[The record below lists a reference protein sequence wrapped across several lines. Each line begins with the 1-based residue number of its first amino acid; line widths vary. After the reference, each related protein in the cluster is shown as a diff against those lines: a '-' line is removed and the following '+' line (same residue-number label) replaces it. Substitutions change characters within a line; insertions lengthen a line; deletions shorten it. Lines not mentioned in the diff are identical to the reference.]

1 MREKFDKDLEQ
12 LNRRLLEMV
21 TLSERAIDKAV
32 TLIDV
37 ENELVRR
44 EVYNLEE
51 EIDSMENL
59 IQSDCLRMI
68 VEQQPVASDLR
79 TITAAL
85 KMITDLERI
94 GDQARDIAEVTKN
107 LNHKYDFEDIDGI
120 EKMANATTKIV
131 KESVD
136 SFVNKDLEAAKT
148 IREKDD
154 IVDDLFVELRNK
166 LTKHIEEG
174 HPDSA
179 NIVDLIIIIKY
190 LERIADH
197 AVNISEWVIFSI
209 EG

>member
-1 MREKFDKDLEQ
+1 MREKFDRDLER
-12 LNRRLLEMV
+12 LNERLLEMV

-131 KESVD
+131 KKSVD

>member
-1 MREKFDKDLEQ
+1 MREKFDKDLER
-12 LNRRLLEMV
+12 LNGRLLEMV

-120 EKMANATTKIV
+120 EKMADATTKIV

>member
-1 MREKFDKDLEQ
+1 MREKFDKDLER
-12 LNRRLLEMV
+12 LNGRLLEMV

-32 TLIDV
+32 TLIDI

-107 LNHKYDFEDIDGI
+107 LNHKYDFEDIDDI
-120 EKMANATTKIV
+120 EKMADATTKIV

>member
-37 ENELVRR
+37 ENELIRR

-51 EIDSMENL
+51 EIDSMENI

-120 EKMANATTKIV
+120 EKMADATTKIV

-136 SFVNKDLEAAKT
+136 SFVNKDLKSAKT

-154 IVDDLFVELRNK
+154 IVDNLFVELRNK
-166 LTKHIEEG
+166 LTKNIEKG
-174 HPDSA
+174 HPDAA

>member
-1 MREKFDKDLEQ
+1 MREKFDRDLER
-12 LNRRLLEMV
+12 LNGLLLEMV

-44 EVYNLEE
+44 EVYSLEE

-120 EKMANATTKIV
+120 EKMADATTKIV

>member
-1 MREKFDKDLEQ
+1 MREKFDKDLER
-12 LNRRLLEMV
+12 LNGRLLEMV
-21 TLSERAIDKAV
+21 TLSERAIDKTV

-68 VEQQPVASDLR
+68 VEQQPVAGDLR

-120 EKMANATTKIV
+120 EKMADATTKIV

>member
-51 EIDSMENL
+51 EIDSMENI

-136 SFVNKDLEAAKT
+136 SFVNKDLETAKT

-166 LTKHIEEG
+166 LTKHIEKG

>member
-1 MREKFDKDLEQ
+1 MREKFDRDLER
-12 LNRRLLEMV
+12 LNERLLEMV

-154 IVDDLFVELRNK
+154 IVDNLFVELRNK

>member
-12 LNRRLLEMV
+12 LNKRLLEMV

-32 TLIDV
+32 TLIDI

-94 GDQARDIAEVTKN
+94 GDQARDIA
-107 LNHKYDFEDIDGI
+107 
-120 EKMANATTKIV
+120 
-131 KESVD
+131 
-136 SFVNKDLEAAKT
+136 
-148 IREKDD
+148 
-154 IVDDLFVELRNK
+154 
-166 LTKHIEEG
+166 
-174 HPDSA
+174 
-179 NIVDLIIIIKY
+179 
-190 LERIADH
+190 
-197 AVNISEWVIFSI
+197 
-209 EG
+209 

>member
-51 EIDSMENL
+51 EIDSMENI

-120 EKMANATTKIV
+120 EKMADATTKIV

-136 SFVNKDLEAAKT
+136 SFVNKDLKSAKT

-166 LTKHIEEG
+166 LTKNIEKG
-174 HPDSA
+174 HPDAA

>member
-51 EIDSMENL
+51 EIDSMENI

-120 EKMANATTKIV
+120 EKMADATTKIV

-136 SFVNKDLEAAKT
+136 SFVNKDLEAAKI

-166 LTKHIEEG
+166 LTKHIEKG
-174 HPDSA
+174 HPDA
-179 NIVDLIIIIKY
+179 ENIVDLIIIIKY

>member
-1 MREKFDKDLEQ
+1 MREKFDRDLER
-12 LNRRLLEMV
+12 LNGRLLEMV

-120 EKMANATTKIV
+120 EKMADATTKIV

>member
-1 MREKFDKDLEQ
+1 MREKFDKDLKQ
-12 LNRRLLEMV
+12 LNRKLLEMV
-21 TLSERAIDKAV
+21 MLSERAIDKAV
-32 TLIDV
+32 NLIDNSD
-37 ENELVRR
+37 EETRK

-51 EIDSMENL
+51 EIDSMENI

-94 GDQARDIAEVTKN
+94 GDQAKDIAETSKT
-107 LNHKYDFEDIDGI
+107 LIHKYDFEAIEDI
-120 EKMANATTKIV
+120 KSMAKATTKIV
-131 KESVD
+131 KEAVD
-136 SFVNKDLEAAKT
+136 TFVNKDIEAARG
-148 IREKDD
+148 IRAKDD
-154 IVDDLFVELRNK
+154 VVDDYFVKIRND
-166 LTKHIEEG
+166 LTKMIETG
-174 HPDSA
+174 HPDFA
-179 NIVDLIIIIKY
+179 NIIDLIIIAKY

>member
-37 ENELVRR
+37 ENELIRR

-51 EIDSMENL
+51 EIDSMENI

-120 EKMANATTKIV
+120 EKMADATTKIV

-136 SFVNKDLEAAKT
+136 SFVNKDLKSAKT

-166 LTKHIEEG
+166 LTKNIEKG
-174 HPDSA
+174 HPDAA

>member
-37 ENELVRR
+37 ENELIRR

-51 EIDSMENL
+51 EIDSMENI

-120 EKMANATTKIV
+120 EKMADATTKIV

-136 SFVNKDLEAAKT
+136 SFINKDLKSAKT

-166 LTKHIEEG
+166 LTKNIEEG
-174 HPDSA
+174 HPDAA

>member
-1 MREKFDKDLEQ
+1 MREKFDRDLER
-12 LNRRLLEMV
+12 LNERLLEMV

-136 SFVNKDLEAAKT
+136 SFVNKDLKAAKT

>member
-51 EIDSMENL
+51 EIDSMENI

-120 EKMANATTKIV
+120 EKMADATTKIV

-136 SFVNKDLEAAKT
+136 SFINKDLKSAKT

-166 LTKHIEEG
+166 LTKNIEEG
-174 HPDSA
+174 HPDAA

>member
-1 MREKFDKDLEQ
+1 MREKFDRDLER
-12 LNRRLLEMV
+12 LNERLLEMV

-32 TLIDV
+32 TLIDI

>member
-1 MREKFDKDLEQ
+1 MREKFDKDLES

-21 TLSERAIDKAV
+21 MLSERAIDKAV

-51 EIDSMENL
+51 EIDSMENV

-120 EKMANATTKIV
+120 EKMANETTKIV

-136 SFVNKDLEAAKT
+136 SFVNKDLESAKT

-174 HPDSA
+174 HPNAA

>member
-51 EIDSMENL
+51 EIDSMENI

-120 EKMANATTKIV
+120 EKMADATTKIV

-136 SFVNKDLEAAKT
+136 SFINKDLKSAKT

-166 LTKHIEEG
+166 LTKNIEEG
-174 HPDSA
+174 HPDA
-179 NIVDLIIIIKY
+179 ENIVDLIIIIKY

>member
-1 MREKFDKDLEQ
+1 MREKFDKDLER
-12 LNRRLLEMV
+12 LNERLLEMV

>member
-1 MREKFDKDLEQ
+1 MREKFDRDLER
-12 LNRRLLEMV
+12 LNERLLEMV

>member
-51 EIDSMENL
+51 EIDSMENI

-120 EKMANATTKIV
+120 EKMADATTKIV

-136 SFVNKDLEAAKT
+136 SFINKDLKSAKT

-166 LTKHIEEG
+166 LTKDIEKG
-174 HPDSA
+174 HPDAA

>member
-1 MREKFDKDLEQ
+1 MREKFDKDLES

-21 TLSERAIDKAV
+21 MLSERAIDKAV

-51 EIDSMENL
+51 EIDSMENV

-120 EKMANATTKIV
+120 EKMANETTKIV

-136 SFVNKDLEAAKT
+136 NFVNKDLESAKT

-166 LTKHIEEG
+166 LTKHIEKG
-174 HPDSA
+174 YPNAA

>member
-1 MREKFDKDLEQ
+1 MREKFDKDLER
-12 LNRRLLEMV
+12 LNGRLLEMV

-107 LNHKYDFEDIDGI
+107 LNHKYDFEDIDDI
-120 EKMANATTKIV
+120 EKMADATTKIV